1 MLMQE
6 NSRYAVGLDIGTST
20 IRCIVSHL
28 DGEGGTPTVV
38 GVGTAPNSGM
48 RKGVVANLQGPASA
62 IDMALGE
69 AERMS
74 GYQVDYAT
82 VSINGSHI
90 VSVKADGMIAVG
102 AMDHEVNRDDLLR
115 IEDVATVGKIPANRE
130 ILEVVPH
137 SYRLDGQDNIKDP
150 LGMTGTRLEIRANVV
165 SALAPHL
172 HNLHK
177 SAEMAK
183 VDAHTI
189 VPSVLAGAK
198 AVLKEQ
204 QLENG
209 VAVIDLGAS
218 TTSVAV
224 FEEGDLQYV
233 GVVPVGGANITNDL
247 AIGLKTDPEIAE
259 RVKISHASATGH
271 DTNEGINVKD
281 ENEVH
286 SFSTNEI
293 DEIVEAR
300 LDEIF
305 DAVENEL
312 KKAGRAGQLPA
323 GVVLIGGGA
332 NMRKITDFAKQKLGL
347 AARVGRVSGLGG
359 AVDSIEQPEY
369 AVACGLMLVDSDSHT
384 LSGGKNSTRSSKLP
398 TKNAK
403 DSIKKASQ
411 GAKKF
416 LGKFKV

>member
-1 MLMQE
+1 MQE

-20 IRCIVSHL
+20 IRCVVAHL
-28 DGEGGTPTVV
+28 DSESGTPTVV
-38 GVGTAPNSGM
+38 GAGSAPNSGM

-62 IDMALGE
+62 IDTALGE

-90 VSVKADGMIAVG
+90 ISVKTDGMIAVG
-102 AMDHEVNRDDLLR
+102 AMDHEINRDDLLR

-172 HNLHK
+172 HNLQK

-183 VDAHTI
+183 VNAHTI

-209 VAVIDLGAS
+209 VAVIDMGAS
-218 TTSVAV
+218 TTSVAI

-233 GVVPVGGANITNDL
+233 GVVPLGGANITNDL

-259 RVKISHASATGH
+259 KVKVTHAVASGRGSSSGISVK
-271 DTNEGINVKD
+271 EGD
-281 ENEVH
+281 ETH
-286 SFSTNEI
+286 SFNTI
-293 DEIVEAR
+293 DVDEIVEAR
-300 LDEIF
+300 LEEIF
-305 DAVENEL
+305 ESVEAEL
-312 KKAGRAGQLPA
+312 KKAGRAGQLPS

-332 NMRKITDFAKQKLGL
+332 NMKKIADFAKEKLGL
-347 AARVGRVSGLGG
+347 AARIGKATGLGG
-359 AVDSIEQPEY
+359 AVDNIEQPEY
-369 AVACGLMLVDSDSHT
+369 AVACGLMLVDSDGLT
-384 LSGGKNSTRSSKLP
+384 PNRGKNGTHSGTGGSKDAVKSLQNAS
-398 TKNAK
+398 KNARK
-403 DSIKKASQ
+403 FFGRFKA
-411 GAKKF
+411 
-416 LGKFKV
+416 

>member
-1 MLMQE
+1 MQE
-6 NSRYAVGLDIGTST
+6 NARYAVGIDIGTT
-20 IRCIVSHL
+20 VIRCVVGHIDSTT
-28 DGEGGTPTVV
+28 GAPSVV
-38 GVGTAPNSGM
+38 GVGQAPNTGM
-48 RKGVVANLQGPASA
+48 RKGVVANLQGPAAA
-62 IDMALGE
+62 IDAALGE

-90 VSVKADGMIAVG
+90 LSVKADGMIAVG
-102 AMDHEVNRDDLLR
+102 AMDHEVTHEDLMR
-115 IEDVATVGKIPANRE
+115 IEDVATVGKVPANRE

-172 HNLHK
+172 HNLQK
-177 SAEMAK
+177 TAEMAK

-189 VPSVLAGAK
+189 VPSVLAAAK

-204 QLENG
+204 QIENG
-209 VAVIDLGAS
+209 VAVIDMGAS

-247 AIGLKTDPEIAE
+247 AIGLKADPEIAE
-259 RVKISHASATGH
+259 KVKLSHASATGRKN
-271 DTNEGINVKD
+271 NEGISVKEGED
-281 ENEVH
+281 IYT
-286 SFSTNEI
+286 FSTSDI

-300 LDEIF
+300 LEEIF
-305 DAVENEL
+305 EAVENEL
-312 KKAGRAGQLPA
+312 KKAGRAGQLPS
-323 GVVLIGGGA
+323 GVVLTGGTA
-332 NMRKITDFAKQKLGL
+332 NLANIVEFARTKLGL
-347 AARVGRVSGLGG
+347 AARVGQVHGLGG
-359 AVDSIEQPEY
+359 AIENIEQPEY
-369 AVACGLMLVDSDSHT
+369 AAACGLMLIDSESA
-384 LSGGKNSTRSSKLP
+384 LGNSGKKSTRERKNNG
-398 TKNAK
+398 KNAK
-403 DSIKKASQ
+403 QSFKKASN
-411 GAKKF
+411 GARKF